1 MNYRISYIFSLLSI
15 FILLSCGHKTTKNIF
30 DEAHRNIFDSIADA
44 QKEPEALLALIDNY
58 NKSGE
63 QMGEM
68 IMSRQLGKIYRD
80 RSNFN
85 QAITYHRRSA
95 NLATFLA
102 DTIEMVKALNNV
114 GTDYRRLGIYD
125 IAAQYHYNA
134 LQLCMQYSDKKTEQ
148 AKKNRVIS
156 LNGLGNVYLTL
167 GNIQQADSV
176 LRQALAGEHELNSSL
191 GQAINYANIG
201 SIFEDKQL
209 IDSAWIYYRLSMQK
223 NVQAQSDLGVAL
235 CYTHY
240 GRLYEKQHNYK
251 DAIIQYQTAYN
262 LMQKKD
268 DKWHALEALLPLAN
282 IYILQNNLSAAQEFL
297 NKALPIANDI
307 QSKEHL
313 QRIQL
318 LYYNIYKQKGDTL
331 NALNAFVKAKEYQDS
346 IVNIKTL
353 NDVQNMRINIERQR
367 KQDELQLI
375 KNNLQLERKA
385 KKTAY
390 IALFAVI
397 CAAFL
402 SIVLIYSILHN
413 RTRKQLTNN
422 NAFPITEDQESTP
435 SISNPPINSH
445 LQETETKL
453 SSQDQQFINKLN
465 DSVFALIRQN
475 KLDTT
480 TLANIF
486 RISTTQLNRK
496 INNITGYN
504 TITYITQLR
513 MNYAKRLLDS
523 KQDLSISDIASKCG
537 YDDTAYFC
545 RIFKQ
550 TTQMTPSQYRK
561 RIT

>member
-1 MNYRISYIFSLLSI
+1 MNHRIYHIFGLLSI
-15 FILLSCGHKTTKNIF
+15 ILFLSCGHKTTKKIF
-30 DEAHRNIFDSIADA
+30 DEAHRNIYDSIAEA
-44 QKEPEALLALIDNY
+44 QKDPESLIALIDTY
-58 NKSGE
+58 NKTGE

-68 IMSRQLGKIYRD
+68 IMSRQLGKVYRD
-80 RSNFN
+80 RSDFN
-85 QAITYHRRSA
+85 LAITYHRKAA
-95 NLATFLA
+95 NLATRLS
-102 DTIEMVKALNNV
+102 DTIEIVKALNNV

-134 LQLCMQYSDKKTEQ
+134 LQLCMQFSDKQSQQ
-148 AKKNRVIS
+148 AKKNRVVS

-176 LRQALAGEHELNSSL
+176 FRQALAGEHELNSPL

-223 NVQAQSDLGVAL
+223 NIQAQSDLGVAL

-251 DAIIQYQTAYN
+251 EAILQYQTAYN

-268 DKWHALEALLPLAN
+268 DHWHALEALLPLAN
-282 IYILQNNLSAAQEFL
+282 IYILQNNLTAAKELL

-318 LYYNIYKQKGDTL
+318 LYYNIYKQQGDTQR
-331 NALNAFVKAKEYQDS
+331 ALNAFVLAKQYQDS
-346 IVNIKTL
+346 VVNIKTL

-375 KNNLQLERKA
+375 QNNLQLERKA

-390 IALFAVI
+390 IALFAVV

-402 SIVLIYSILHN
+402 SIILIYFILHH
-413 RTRKQLTNN
+413 RTPKQQTTDTSL
-422 NAFPITEDQESTP
+422 P
-435 SISNPPINSH
+435 NPPIDSH
-445 LQETETKL
+445 PTQETETM

-465 DSVFALIRQN
+465 DNVFALIRQN
-475 KLDTT
+475 KLDTSK
-480 TLANIF
+480 LANSLG
-486 RISTTQLNRK
+486 ISTIQLNRR
-496 INNITGYN
+496 INSITGYN
-504 TITYITQLR
+504 TTTYITQLR
-513 MNYAKRLLDS
+513 MNYAKRMLDS
-523 KQDLSISDIASKCG
+523 KQDLSISDIANKCG
-537 YDDTAYFC
+537 YDDVAYFC